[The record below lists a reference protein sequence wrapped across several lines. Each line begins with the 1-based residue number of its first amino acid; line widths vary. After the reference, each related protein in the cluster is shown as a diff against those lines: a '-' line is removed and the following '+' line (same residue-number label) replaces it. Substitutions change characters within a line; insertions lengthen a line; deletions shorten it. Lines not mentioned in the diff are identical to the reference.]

1 MKKIFSFA
9 KKKKGFSPNSSD
21 TGSVLSAGYELKE
34 KDLGKLHKAAS
45 TGDLTKLKQLVK
57 KHDFNQLDK
66 ENRTPLHLAC
76 AYGHADI
83 VRFLAEGKA
92 KLNLCDNQNRSP
104 LMKAVQCQQEQC
116 AVTLLENDADPN
128 LVDINGNTALHL
140 SALIPSISMA
150 AQLLEHKANINA
162 ENKEGCTPLILAVT
176 ENHPEMVEFLLKEG
190 ADVDADN
197 NSKRTSLMIAASNG
211 QISMVR
217 LLLRYNADIS
227 LKDDK
232 GWTADD
238 HSVMNGHHAMDLEL
252 QQSTEQLSG
261 AGEGKVEEDTSQT
274 ASISR
279 ASNKGGAGDSWPSTD
294 EDEELDFSP
303 KKQQK
308 PNLKKLLNASQKGRK
323 NVKTD
328 SPDWRSEGES
338 ENENKD
344 GTERNSCPPS
354 TLPLTSSTLHLANP
368 SPQSFSK
375 PPQMTS
381 TPLQG
386 SSKEEEEEEE
396 EEEEDKEEDEE
407 GEEEHLEDA
416 VASVC
421 ITAIAGDE
429 EMHKQCNSRGDYVKS
444 AEADVG
450 NDANRIHSSVEVK
463 EFLKERTEEIVGQ
476 VVTCQNNI
484 PDEEKSNNPA
494 ENEDKDAILDNC
506 ETIEE
511 RMVSAHI
518 DIEAAKTVSVILSRD
533 GSEEENLDS
542 EKLSVHRGIAES
554 DSSAVSKSRK
564 PFQPSKENG
573 KSLDD
578 SWDSEEGASM
588 DEQVLPKDKLNA
600 IKHPNDVPVS
610 LIVGHYETAFDV
622 TNDYDDKLKDRDST
636 IQDHLEC
643 IDDEKNIKEEEEG
656 EIQNVNH
663 RILNIPVK
671 VNKAE
676 VNFDKNQRSKS
687 EVPNSGSAESDDHQ
701 KTGVNMNK
709 SVILENKNLSENEED
724 SWDSDQA
731 QQKGN
736 NNKSTVSHSS
746 RDESGQKMDK
756 HIGKHSDE
764 DLDSEPIAWD
774 DVEHLK
780 GVKDTAFQRVKNVND
795 SDSEQG
801 CKAGGTNLVHSA
813 DLDMDRQS
821 ECSVDCVEEHSS
833 HHQDAG
839 SACLMVTY
847 LEKEP
852 KQMLEEDMKEDYST
866 DEDEDGEE
874 GEEEADAEVLENL
887 PSLKKGSGSVG
898 DMMLPESKATSKYVK
913 RDLLSELGLEP
924 AEEEDSP
931 WDSESA
937 SESPRKFQNGSTN
950 SAVKAQTVMHSI
962 SEETNEELFYIPSFL
977 RGSRNYR
984 MAKLEDSRSIGRP
997 GGPRGLGAEEINL
1010 EKKALKTL
1018 PLSASSSPA
1027 MHVEKTD
1034 LMKELGLGDVDDLEG
1049 TSLSAPLPSPRSL
1062 PSRSTPQPQP
1072 RTRKM
1077 LQVKGRGEEES
1088 DWDSESDASVSSPE
1102 KSGKHQPTAAEEKA
1116 SSEQN
1121 TARSK
1126 DTLLSPEE
1134 EQSESSSEPEGG
1146 LNEDKVLPDTTE
1158 LELSNPCHIGP
1169 MESDVQ
1175 VIQEE
1180 DQESGDRLCSAEDSS
1195 EVPWEARYEQIWVET
1210 EKREVKSHYKN
1221 VAAELKEKFGEIALK
1236 QSGESTHTAS
1246 KSGDDKAEPKDISE
1260 EESSDEEIVHLV
1272 PKAQSAVLQPI
1283 PEQRESGLDD
1293 SVTEPEEKQQA
1304 QLKGRTQPYEPSN
1317 SNGNR
1322 IRNDSPSPENTEH
1335 NVDYDNIF
1343 KRENKTPS
1351 PEHKAENY
1359 IEGYDTDLDS
1369 DSGNSGGGN
1378 SDLNPDESR
1387 NSNEKAGRSHSM
1399 TPRASISEKSE
1410 KCTGV
1415 DIKHLELTEENHEPI
1430 HTSSQCAASKRPS
1443 DEELEE
1449 DMQRFKNEVGML
1461 KVVFLAL
1468 EKEKA
1473 QLQKEVSREKKA
1485 FGGSQIS
1492 AELEDLERPHRQTET
1507 EKYESSQKSKTQHDS
1522 EKRNS
1527 FKKEDQKPFKV
1538 TRAVRQKI
1546 SSIRGPDLTSDQDED
1561 DVDNERIPKL
1571 SKLEVITGARHSKPQ
1586 QAFFVNG
1593 DPLSVFDDSTLSEMS
1608 EDGVRAPLAVTQKNK
1623 SNEEIELADDF
1634 DDFTQSSDTATEDVE
1649 SPISGY
1655 RNASLLLKQLDC
1667 GSIDSVSLV
1676 KIQNMFH
1683 EYERTIQK
1691 ERGRYNLLNDKV
1703 RQLEEERRELRKSL
1717 ENTREGKSSL
1727 EHRQVELETDLNNL
1741 KFVLKQER
1749 EKQKNAVMLYEQS
1762 RDQLRKKEEQYCQEL
1777 EGKQQVELTM
1787 RNLEMEMRALINN
1800 MKQLE
1805 EDRNEAQRLLT
1816 QERNARVLQEGI
1828 LNNHLRKQKE
1838 IEEENKRT
1846 VTKSTEILSQLGEAS
1861 DRKKDLLQQN
1871 RSLQDEVAMLK
1882 LDLDR
1887 AKAHNQQEEAKYSEE
1902 NEALKEKV
1910 EDLKR
1915 DLKLNEEALAQTVF
1929 QYNSQL
1935 SALKTE
1941 CSVITSKLEHEK
1953 QAKDKLETELESVR
1967 IRLTSAL
1974 QEVERSQAAKADLER
1989 TLQRE
1994 RDEWL
1999 RLQEKHNSEATSQR
2013 ESINSL
2019 SQQLGKAEAKA
2030 NSLENEC
2037 HRATLSLTEKVL
2049 LLETMQ
2055 REKEQA
2061 QSRQK
2066 ELEASLQAE
2075 KDQMSKSLFRQE
2087 TMQERLVQVQ
2097 SENMLLRQQ
2106 LEEAQN
2112 KGIIKEK
2119 VVTDVQ
2125 DRFSDILTKLRADS
2139 EERVHMV
2146 EERSKELVAKNIE
2159 LREQIYKHENE
2170 KSEREGVLRQT
2181 QQELA
2186 DALKK
2191 LSMCE
2196 ASLEVN
2202 THYRNS
2208 LEEEKLTL
2216 QKEMDRMKT
2225 KLQDTEDQY
2234 IQAERRIHDLK
2245 NALDDKE
2252 REVISSSQKLQQVL
2266 STSSG
2271 AEKTIKQLEEHMQQ
2285 LEIENAKLEA
2295 ASKQQTN
2302 RIEVLQKENQE
2313 AAVIRNRLEDFV
2325 TNLQGSKI
2333 NLEEQLNREVQKQS
2347 MLSHNAQ
2354 DSHLLWEEELK
2365 SRSKLGLRLAELE
2378 REKGDLTSQVETE
2391 KKKARKVAEM
2401 KRSAETRLDQ
2411 EMKRNSELQKE
2422 MNRLRTLVKT
2432 AKKKLKDQENGEFA
2446 SHHSSFRGE
2455 MDHKALETETAVA
2468 RFRNKVDDLSQH
2480 LEKEE
2485 LKSARLETMN
2495 SDLREQLASL
2505 KALTQGHEKLE
2516 RNKRQLEEEVAKLRK
2531 HVETSM
2537 LDQSQIEQYRREAEE
2552 RARQEIRQKL
2562 EEVNLF
2568 LQTQAASQEALEQIK
2583 ATNEA
2588 TLRNQLE
2595 QRIRD
2600 LECELSRVRS
2610 SQQDHMSQRDSTQT
2624 ELERYKELYTDEL
2637 RLRKSLAAKLERSNE
2652 RLAEANTKLLGERQ
2666 RSKSLIASS
2675 IVNGSLTAGPVL
2687 DMNQLQGSLGPFG
2700 GTLGPLNRNLSLGGS
2715 FLNPVGDGLS
2725 QNSRV
2730 EAYLA
2735 KMQNELE
2742 KNISKELDH
2751 ATAELEGG
2759 SARLSPV
2766 GSAAGSLKS
2775 VNLDQDPVSRATQQY
2790 LEVLKKNYM
2799 I

>member
-238 HSVMNGHHAMDLEL
+238 HSVMNGHHACSHLIIEHGTKKRPQQSPSHYVQGKEKKVPLFNSPTQGLETAFTVGGPATDKDEL

-386 SSKEEEEEEE
+386 SSKE
-396 EEEEDKEEDEE
+396 
-407 GEEEHLEDA
+407 
-416 VASVC
+416 
-421 ITAIAGDE
+421 
-429 EMHKQCNSRGDYVKS
+429 
-444 AEADVG
+444 
-450 NDANRIHSSVEVK
+450 
-463 EFLKERTEEIVGQ
+463 
-476 VVTCQNNI
+476 
-484 PDEEKSNNPA
+484 
-494 ENEDKDAILDNC
+494 
-506 ETIEE
+506 
-511 RMVSAHI
+511 
-518 DIEAAKTVSVILSRD
+518 
-533 GSEEENLDS
+533 
-542 EKLSVHRGIAES
+542 
-554 DSSAVSKSRK
+554 
-564 PFQPSKENG
+564 
-573 KSLDD
+573 
-578 SWDSEEGASM
+578 
-588 DEQVLPKDKLNA
+588 
-600 IKHPNDVPVS
+600 
-610 LIVGHYETAFDV
+610 
-622 TNDYDDKLKDRDST
+622 
-636 IQDHLEC
+636 
-643 IDDEKNIKEEEEG
+643 
-656 EIQNVNH
+656 
-663 RILNIPVK
+663 
-671 VNKAE
+671 
-676 VNFDKNQRSKS
+676 
-687 EVPNSGSAESDDHQ
+687 
-701 KTGVNMNK
+701 
-709 SVILENKNLSENEED
+709 
-724 SWDSDQA
+724 
-731 QQKGN
+731 
-736 NNKSTVSHSS
+736 
-746 RDESGQKMDK
+746 
-756 HIGKHSDE
+756 
-764 DLDSEPIAWD
+764 
-774 DVEHLK
+774 
-780 GVKDTAFQRVKNVND
+780 
-795 SDSEQG
+795 
-801 CKAGGTNLVHSA
+801 
-813 DLDMDRQS
+813 
-821 ECSVDCVEEHSS
+821 
-833 HHQDAG
+833 
-839 SACLMVTY
+839 
-847 LEKEP
+847 
-852 KQMLEEDMKEDYST
+852 DYST

-962 SEETNEELFYIPSFL
+962 SEETNEELFYVPSFL

-1049 TSLSAPLPSPRSL
+1049 DSDWDSVSAASRNLTGSGKVTSPKREEKRASLPAPVLSTLQGKVFEPEGSTPQQTPAQEERPPASLSAPLPSPRSL

-1077 LQVKGRGEEES
+1077 LQVKGRGEEGEAICVPAGSVLRSQS

-1102 KSGKHQPTAAEEKA
+1102 KSGKHQPTPAEEKA

-1260 EESSDEEIVHLV
+1260 EESSDEEIVHFV

-1473 QLQKEVSREKKA
+1473 QLQKEVSREMKA

-1717 ENTREGKSSL
+1717 EDTREGKSSL

-1974 QEVERSQAAKADLER
+1974 QEVERSQAAKADVER

-2061 QSRQK
+2061 QSRLK

-2583 ATNEA
+2583 ASNEA

>member
-197 NSKRTSLMIAASNG
+197 NSKRYVILAS
-211 QISMVR
+211 
-217 LLLRYNADIS
+217 
-227 LKDDK
+227 K
-232 GWTADD
+232 
-238 HSVMNGHHAMDLEL
+238 MDLEL

-261 AGEGKVEEDTSQT
+261 AVEEDTSQT

-386 SSKEEEEEEE
+386 S
-396 EEEEDKEEDEE
+396 
-407 GEEEHLEDA
+407 
-416 VASVC
+416 
-421 ITAIAGDE
+421 I
-429 EMHKQCNSRGDYVKS
+429 
-444 AEADVG
+444 
-450 NDANRIHSSVEVK
+450 
-463 EFLKERTEEIVGQ
+463 
-476 VVTCQNNI
+476 
-484 PDEEKSNNPA
+484 
-494 ENEDKDAILDNC
+494 
-506 ETIEE
+506 
-511 RMVSAHI
+511 
-518 DIEAAKTVSVILSRD
+518 
-533 GSEEENLDS
+533 
-542 EKLSVHRGIAES
+542 
-554 DSSAVSKSRK
+554 SKSRK

-578 SWDSEEGASM
+578 SWDSE
-588 DEQVLPKDKLNA
+588 
-600 IKHPNDVPVS
+600 
-610 LIVGHYETAFDV
+610 
-622 TNDYDDKLKDRDST
+622 
-636 IQDHLEC
+636 
-643 IDDEKNIKEEEEG
+643 
-656 EIQNVNH
+656 
-663 RILNIPVK
+663 
-671 VNKAE
+671 
-676 VNFDKNQRSKS
+676 
-687 EVPNSGSAESDDHQ
+687 
-701 KTGVNMNK
+701 
-709 SVILENKNLSENEED
+709 
-724 SWDSDQA
+724 
-731 QQKGN
+731 QKGN

-746 RDESGQKMDK
+746 RDE
-756 HIGKHSDE
+756 
-764 DLDSEPIAWD
+764 
-774 DVEHLK
+774 
-780 GVKDTAFQRVKNVND
+780 N
-795 SDSEQG
+795 
-801 CKAGGTNLVHSA
+801 
-813 DLDMDRQS
+813 
-821 ECSVDCVEEHSS
+821 
-833 HHQDAG
+833 
-839 SACLMVTY
+839 
-847 LEKEP
+847 
-852 KQMLEEDMKEDYST
+852 
-866 DEDEDGEE
+866 
-874 GEEEADAEVLENL
+874 
-887 PSLKKGSGSVG
+887 
-898 DMMLPESKATSKYVK
+898 
-913 RDLLSELGLEP
+913 LLSELGLEP

-997 GGPRGLGAEEINL
+997 GGPRNSEDENAF
-1010 EKKALKTL
+1010 LKN
-1018 PLSASSSPA
+1018 
-1027 MHVEKTD
+1027 
-1034 LMKELGLGDVDDLEG
+1034 
-1049 TSLSAPLPSPRSL
+1049 TSEFSQSV
-1062 PSRSTPQPQP
+1062 PQKSYSQ
-1072 RTRKM
+1072 KSY
-1077 LQVKGRGEEES
+1077 LFQS
-1088 DWDSESDASVSSPE
+1088 D
-1102 KSGKHQPTAAEEKA
+1102 
-1116 SSEQN
+1116 

-1134 EQSESSSEPEGG
+1134 EQSESSSEPEYFKRP
-1146 LNEDKVLPDTTE
+1146 LMSTKYKSSYTTE

-1180 DQESGDRLCSAEDSS
+1180 DQ
-1195 EVPWEARYEQIWVET
+1195 
-1210 EKREVKSHYKN
+1210 
-1221 VAAELKEKFGEIALK
+1221 
-1236 QSGESTHTAS
+1236 
-1246 KSGDDKAEPKDISE
+1246 
-1260 EESSDEEIVHLV
+1260 
-1272 PKAQSAVLQPI
+1272 
-1283 PEQRESGLDD
+1283 
-1293 SVTEPEEKQQA
+1293 
-1304 QLKGRTQPYEPSN
+1304 
-1317 SNGNR
+1317 
-1322 IRNDSPSPENTEH
+1322 
-1335 NVDYDNIF
+1335 
-1343 KRENKTPS
+1343 
-1351 PEHKAENY
+1351 
-1359 IEGYDTDLDS
+1359 
-1369 DSGNSGGGN
+1369 
-1378 SDLNPDESR
+1378 
-1387 NSNEKAGRSHSM
+1387 
-1399 TPRASISEKSE
+1399 
-1410 KCTGV
+1410 
-1415 DIKHLELTEENHEPI
+1415 
-1430 HTSSQCAASKRPS
+1430 CAASKRPS

-1449 DMQRFKNEVGML
+1449 DMQRFKN
-1461 KVVFLAL
+1461 
-1468 EKEKA
+1468 
-1473 QLQKEVSREKKA
+1473 EVSREKKA

-1507 EKYESSQKSKTQHDS
+1507 EKFFTN
-1522 EKRNS
+1522 R
-1527 FKKEDQKPFKV
+1527 P
-1538 TRAVRQKI
+1538 TI
-1546 SSIRGPDLTSDQDED
+1546 SLNTVLI
-1561 DVDNERIPKL
+1561 
-1571 SKLEVITGARHSKPQ
+1571 
-1586 QAFFVNG
+1586 G

-1838 IEEENKRT
+1838 IEEENKR
-1846 VTKSTEILSQLGEAS
+1846 KILSQLGEAS

-2225 KLQDTEDQY
+2225 K
-2234 IQAERRIHDLK
+2234 
-2245 NALDDKE
+2245 
-2252 REVISSSQKLQQVL
+2252 KLQQVL

-2313 AAVIRNRLEDFV
+2313 AAV
-2325 TNLQGSKI
+2325 
-2333 NLEEQLNREVQKQS
+2333 
-2347 MLSHNAQ
+2347 
-2354 DSHLLWEEELK
+2354 
-2365 SRSKLGLRLAELE
+2365 
-2378 REKGDLTSQVETE
+2378 VETE